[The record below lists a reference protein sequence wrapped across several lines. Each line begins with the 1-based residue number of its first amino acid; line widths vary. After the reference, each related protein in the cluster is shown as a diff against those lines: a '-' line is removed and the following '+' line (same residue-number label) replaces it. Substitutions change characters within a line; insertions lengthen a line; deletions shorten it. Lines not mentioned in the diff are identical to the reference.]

1 MAKTKNYQ
9 HYCPL
14 ARTLEVIGEKWSLLV
29 VRDLLRGPQRFTDL
43 MRYMGGITPKWLT
56 QRLRDLEEAGI
67 VERDSA
73 PGRREVWYRLT
84 DKGRDLAP
92 VVASLAVW
100 GLDHAMRRPLPGEV
114 VHPEMVAQS
123 ITVFLNAKRAMPAAP
138 VTWEFGFDP
147 DAPQRIRFDGDR
159 WQQVAEGPA
168 DVTLATSV
176 EGWMSLVTRR
186 QPNGC
191 GPLRGCIS
199 AAIGEGARVLRAGGE
214 RGASPGLGLRPFRDA
229 GRDVF
234 LDR

>member
-67 VERDSA
+67 IERDSE

-92 VVASLAVW
+92 VVGSLVVW

-123 ITVFLNAKRAMPAAP
+123 ITVFLNAKKAEPAAP
-138 VTWEFGFDP
+138 VTWEFGFEP
-147 DAPQRIRFDGDR
+147 GSPQRVHFDGER
-159 WQQVAEGPA
+159 WQQVPDGRAE
-168 DVTLATSV
+168 VTLDTSV
-176 EGWMSLVTRR
+176 EAWMRFVYAPPAERMLAAE
-186 QPNGC
+186 G
-191 GPLRGCIS
+191 LHIS
-199 AAIGEGARVLRAGGE
+199 GDPEKVREFFELAASIAPVRA
-214 RGASPGLGLRPFRDA
+214 
-229 GRDVF
+229 
-234 LDR
+234 

>member
-9 HYCPL
+9 HYCPA

-56 QRLRDLEEAGI
+56 QRLRDLEGVGI
-67 VERDSA
+67 IKRDSE

-92 VVASLAVW
+92 VVASLVVW
-100 GLDHAMRRPLPGEV
+100 GLEHAMRQPLPGEV

-123 ITVFLNAKRAMPAAP
+123 IAVFLNAKRAKPAAP

-147 DAPQRIRFDGDR
+147 DAPQRIHFDGER
-159 WQQVAEGPA
+159 WQQEPEGPA
-168 DVTLATSV
+168 GVTLNTSV
-176 EGWMSLVTRR
+176 EGWMRFVYAPPAERVQAAAGLH
-186 QPNGC
+186 
-191 GPLRGCIS
+191 IS
-199 AAIGEGARVLRAGGE
+199 GDPEKVREFFELAAGIAPALA
-214 RGASPGLGLRPFRDA
+214 
-229 GRDVF
+229 
-234 LDR
+234 